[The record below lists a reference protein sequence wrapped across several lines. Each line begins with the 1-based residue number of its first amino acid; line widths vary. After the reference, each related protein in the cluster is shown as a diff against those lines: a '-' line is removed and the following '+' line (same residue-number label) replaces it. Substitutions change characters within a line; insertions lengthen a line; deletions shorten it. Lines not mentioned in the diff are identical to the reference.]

1 MSVVSV
7 VCGLVILVLLVLYF
21 LYYIPLRLVVIVLC
35 TWCVHAFVSTELC
48 TVETVT
54 VLLRYHNILMIPLTL
69 N

>member
-1 MSVVSV
+1 MSVVCV
-7 VCGLVILVLLVLYF
+7 VSNY
-21 LYYIPLRLVVIVLC
+21 LYYLYCISCITSQTGCDCTLYLVCACI
-35 TWCVHAFVSTELC
+35 VSTELC